1 MSAHPPKHSRA
12 ASFAYIT
19 LAYVVAVAAAY
30 VTVVYF
36 PLSSPLYTAFLGDVV
51 ATCVVFGFSVAFSNS
66 SFYDAYWSVI
76 PPLVGAYF
84 LSHASA
90 DANLTRQALCL
101 GLCTLWGVRLTYNW
115 AIGWTGLHHED
126 WRYVDIKAKT
136 GKLYWP
142 ASFAGIHMYP
152 TVEVFAACLPM
163 WPAMTSEAPLSWI
176 DGLAAVVTLVAI
188 TIEAVADEQLRAFGK
203 TKKPGELIQTGLW
216 RYSRHPNYF
225 GELLF
230 WWGLFLFGL
239 AASPADWTWTI
250 VGTSAITL
258 MFFFISVP
266 MMEKRQL
273 EKKPHFAGVIATT
286 SMIIPWFHRANNA
299 HTQASE

>member
-1 MSAHPPKHSRA
+1 MSAHPPPKHSRS

-19 LAYVVAVAAAY
+19 LAYVVAIAAAWL
-30 VTVVYF
+30 TVAYF
-36 PLSSPLYTAFLGDVV
+36 PLENPLYTAFLADFV
-51 ATCVVFGFSVAFSNS
+51 ATCAVFAFSVAFSNS

-76 PPLVGAYF
+76 PPLIGAFF
-84 LSHASA
+84 LTHAT
-90 DANLTRQALCL
+90 DATLSRQALCL

-115 AIGWTGLHHED
+115 AVGWTGLHHED

-136 GKLYWP
+136 GALYWP
-142 ASFAGIHMYP
+142 ASFAGIHMFP
-152 TVEVFAACLPM
+152 TVEVFLACLPM
-163 WPAMTSEAPLSWI
+163 WPAMTSDAPLSWI
-176 DGLAAVVTLVAI
+176 DGVATVVTLGAI
-188 TIEAVADEQLRAFGK
+188 VIEAVADEQLRAFAK

-225 GELLF
+225 GELSF
-230 WWGLFLFGL
+230 WWGIFLFGY

-250 VGTSAITL
+250 LGTAAITF

-273 EKKPHFAGVIATT
+273 EKKPHFAGVIAST
-286 SMIIPWFHRANNA
+286 SMLIPWFHRADA
-299 HTQASE
+299 APSPTE

>member
-1 MSAHPPKHSRA
+1 MSAHPPKHSRT

-30 VTVVYF
+30 VAVTYF
-36 PLSSPLYTAFLGDVV
+36 PCESPLYTAFWGDFV
-51 ATCVVFGFSVAFSNS
+51 ATCAVFGFSVAFSNS

-76 PPLVGAYF
+76 PPLIGAYF
-84 LSHASA
+84 FTHAGA

-115 AIGWTGLHHED
+115 AVGWTGLHHED
-126 WRYVDIKAKT
+126 WRYVDIKRIT

-152 TVEVFAACLPM
+152 TVEVFFACLPM
-163 WPAMTSEAPLSWI
+163 WPAMTSSAPLSWI
-176 DGLAAVVTLVAI
+176 DGVAAVVTLVAI
-188 TIEAVADEQLRAFGK
+188 VIETVADEQLRAFGK

-230 WWGLFLFGL
+230 WWGIFLFGL
-239 AASPADWTWTI
+239 AASPSDWQWTI
-250 VGTSAITL
+250 IGTAAITL

-273 EKKPHFAGVIATT
+273 EKKPHFAEVIAST
-286 SMIIPWFHRANNA
+286 SMIIPWFHRAKNA
-299 HTQASE
+299 PTPE